1 MRIIYTC
8 QCQQHISK
16 TVKQRSHISM
26 LLMDEAL
33 SQVENCLFSSSK
45 GMLYSLWPGADIY
58 SYVQAVDQHFYQN
71 LSGPVLWKELF
82 LWNHCYTAVKHR
94 NNSMIQQ
101 RTSNKQFTLQM
112 QRAMQHLQMM
122 LSNNSIYLFW

>member
-1 MRIIYTC
+1 
-8 QCQQHISK
+8 
-16 TVKQRSHISM
+16 M

-71 LSGPVLWKELF
+71 LSGP
-82 LWNHCYTAVKHR
+82 NHCYTAVKHR